1 MFRSAPK
8 CMSGL
13 LTTAV
18 YTRSH
23 AGLTGE
29 SCGSQVC
36 WRHLEPLL
44 PPAVRTHWVA
54 VARVAACPRPPA
66 ACVSVCLSSRGSM
79 TCTTELHSSST
90 TWATACP
97 WQPSWVP
104 SCFSWP
110 CGESTSPLLFLRPPP
125 PPHMASPSPIPDI
138 LTSTPATLGPMDKR
152 GLGRHQSSDR

>member
-1 MFRSAPK
+1 
-8 CMSGL
+8 MSGL

-125 PPHMASPSPIPDI
+125 PANRYSYFIKII
-138 LTSTPATLGPMDKR
+138 LLCFFHSANGFWAFTMLVTALSSLDKVNIFNF
-152 GLGRHQSSDR
+152 

>member
-29 SCGSQVC
+29 SCGSHVC

-110 CGESTSPLLFLRPPP
+110 CGESTSPLLFLRPPA
-125 PPHMASPSPIPDI
+125 PPHMASPSPIPDS